1 MCGSTWCSLVRKS
14 LMVLK
19 TYFSEEFYGLIR
31 NVLVAVDGSENSDRA
46 LDFALDLAEKY
57 GAAVT
62 VLNVTESPAMGAV
75 PLEPTTISGES
86 MVVFAKDL
94 RRFHEEVLSKA
105 VAHAREAK
113 PDVAVS
119 SKLREGDPALE
130 IVAVAKADGFDVV
143 VVGHRGLSRV
153 RELFLGNISEKV
165 AHLATCPVII
175 VR

>member
-1 MCGSTWCSLVRKS
+1 M
-14 LMVLK
+14 
-19 TYFSEEFYGLIR
+19 IR

-62 VLNVTESPAMGAV
+62 VLNVSESPAMGAV
-75 PLEPTTISGES
+75 PFEPTTVSGES

-94 RRFHEEVLSKA
+94 RRFHEEILSKA
-105 VAHAREAK
+105 VAHAGEVK
-113 PDVAVS
+113 PNVVVS

-130 IVAVAKADGFDVV
+130 IVAEAKEAGFDVV
-143 VVGHRGLSRV
+143 VVGHRGLGRV

-165 AHLATCPVII
+165 AHLALCPVVI